1 MDFDDMS
8 VIIAAMAGVFIVVM
22 LIVLALYLIGAIA
35 RYRYL
40 KIRSYEN
47 AWMAFIPIANIWAIV
62 EATYGRREKVNIYGW
77 DAPIIVLKLWPIVSY
92 ALAIIINVI
101 PVLGSVLSLILYVLN
116 IAVMAMIFRDMM
128 EVLDRPQEMV
138 TAVIAV
144 IFHIVS
150 DIMILGATGKFRAG
164 EQDWA
169 TDVRELGSQTST
181 DGPLSFLNSKI
192 N

>member
-8 VIIAAMAGVFIVVM
+8 VLIAAMAGVFIVVM

-101 PVLGSVLSLILYVLN
+101 PVLGRVLSLVLYVLN

-169 TDVRELGSQTST
+169 TDVRELGSQIST
-181 DGPLSFLNSKI
+181 DGPLSFLNGKI

>member
-1 MDFDDMS
+1 M
-8 VIIAAMAGVFIVVM
+8 
-22 LIVLALYLIGAIA
+22 
-35 RYRYL
+35 
-40 KIRSYEN
+40 
-47 AWMAFIPIANIWAIV
+47 
-62 EATYGRREKVNIYGW
+62 
-77 DAPIIVLKLWPIVSY
+77 LKLWPIVSY

-101 PVLGSVLSLILYVLN
+101 PILGSVLSLILYVLN

-144 IFHIVS
+144 IIHIVS

>member
-8 VIIAAMAGVFIVVM
+8 VLIAAMAGVFIVVM

-116 IAVMAMIFRDMM
+116 IAVLAMIFRDMM

-150 DIMILGATGKFRAG
+150 DIMILSATGKFKAG

-169 TDVRELGSQTST
+169 TDVRELGSQTSA